1 MHDRVKNGVILRND
15 GPFFVLN
22 MGLAFEKCLIL
33 CLVKVTLRHILCLLL
48 MAVALAA
55 VGQQAAVTQIT
66 GMVRDSLSHEG
77 IAYASVSLLGTSE
90 GTLATDKGGFTINSR
105 ASFKKLRVTAMGYSP
120 KEVDIKPGQGSVI
133 IIDLVPTGVELGEVV
148 VHKGKEK
155 YSKKDNPAVE
165 MIKKLRARRD
175 DNDPRR
181 QPHYGYAQYERMMVG
196 FGDLDEIVKRP
207 EDQQWIDQYADT
219 SMLTGKRV
227 LPFSIKETV
236 AHDYY
241 SSHPSMHRQVI
252 LGTKSAGIDEQIDQ
266 TNVKKVMDDFMREVD
281 IFQND
286 VTLLSNRF
294 VSPLSRIAVDFY
306 KFYLGDTVM
315 VDGERCAVLSFVPF
329 TPQTFGFLG
338 RLYVSLEDTTMF
350 IKRVSMGVPHDINL
364 NYVERMSIEQD
375 FERAPN
381 GSRLKV
387 HDNVEVSLKLLSGL
401 PVMFARRETTY
412 RDHNFERPEGGVF
425 SHQAEQTVEGS
436 AAFMPDEF
444 WQEYRPT
451 EVRTTT
457 GTMRNLMQ
465 RLRGSKWFYWAEQF
479 LVVMVNGYV
488 PTAKVSKFDFG
499 PLNTIIS
506 GNSLEGLRVR
516 LGGMT
521 TVNLSRQWFARGYLA
536 HGFRDRK
543 LKYMGSLEYSFTP
556 KKAMDQEF
564 PIHSLRLTHRYDVD
578 KLAQHYLYTNQ
589 DNVFLT
595 LKRHKD
601 VRMQYLRTTSLEYR
615 HEWYNHFSIALGIEH
630 NVHEATQYVP
640 FVYAD
645 SVSRQRY
652 TQAGFTAQLRFAPG
666 ETFYQARSYR
676 IPINMDAPIITL
688 THSYM
693 PKGFLGSLH
702 EVNKTELGLQKRFWF
717 SAFGYADVIIK
728 GEKVW
733 SRVAYPDLL
742 MPNVNLSYTIQPE
755 SYALMKPLEFINDQ
769 ALSWDLTYW
778 GNGVLM
784 NRLPLIKRLRMRE
797 VLTLRGLW
805 GSLSD
810 KNNPAKNYDLF
821 LFPTDALCQPMEG
834 KPYMEAGVGLDN
846 IFTILRVDYVW
857 RLNYRDH
864 AGTDRRGVR
873 IQLHF
878 NF

>member
-1 MHDRVKNGVILRND
+1 M
-15 GPFFVLN
+15 
-22 MGLAFEKCLIL
+22 
-33 CLVKVTLRHILCLLL
+33 RHIVCVVVLLL
-48 MAVALAA
+48 TVAMAAM
-55 VGQQAAVTQIT
+55 GQQVAVTQIT
-66 GMVRDSLSHEG
+66 GYVRDSLSREG
-77 IAYASVSLLGTSE
+77 VPYASIALVGTSE
-90 GTLATDKGGFTINSR
+90 GTLATANGGFTINSR
-105 ASFKKLRVTAMGYSP
+105 ASFNKLRITAMGYST
-120 KEVDIKPGQGSVI
+120 KEVAIKPGQGSVI
-133 IIDLVPTGVELGEVV
+133 VIDLVPTGVELNEVV

-155 YSKKDNPAVE
+155 YSKKNNPAVE

-181 QPHYGYAQYERMMVG
+181 FQYYGYTQYERMMVG
-196 FGDLDEIVKRP
+196 FGDLDNLINTPDEQKWVD
-207 EDQQWIDQYADT
+207 EYADT
-219 SMLTGKRV
+219 SLLTGKRV

-236 AHDYY
+236 ARDYY
-241 SSHPSMHRQVI
+241 SREPEAHKQVI
-252 LGTKSAGIDEQIDQ
+252 LGTKSAGIDEHIDQ
-266 TNVKKVMDDFMREVD
+266 ENVKKILDDFMGEID

-306 KFYLGDTVM
+306 KFYLNDTVM

-350 IKRVSMGVPHDINL
+350 IKRVSMGVPYDINL

-375 FERAPN
+375 FDRALN

-387 HDNVEVSLKLLSGL
+387 RDNVEVSLKLLSSL
-401 PVMFARRETTY
+401 PVMFARRETSY

-425 SHQAEQTVEGS
+425 SNKAEQTVESS
-436 AAFMPDEF
+436 ATFMPDEF
-444 WQEYRPT
+444 WQEYRPAG
-451 EVRTTT
+451 VRTTT
-457 GTMRNLMQ
+457 TTMKNLMQ
-465 RLRGSKWFYWAEQF
+465 RLRGSRWFYWAEKV
-479 LVVMVNGYV
+479 VVMLVNGYV
-488 PTAKVSKFDFG
+488 PTAKASKFDLG
-499 PLNTIIS
+499 PLNTVIS
-506 GNSLEGLRVR
+506 GNSLEGVRLR

-521 TVNLSRQWFARGYLA
+521 TVNLSRHWFARGYVA
-536 HGFRDRK
+536 YGFRDK
-543 LKYMGSLEYSFTP
+543 KFKYMGSLEYSFAP

-595 LKRHKD
+595 LRRHKD
-601 VRMQYLRTTSLEYR
+601 VRMQYLRTTRLEYR

-630 NVHEATQYVP
+630 NVHEATRYVP
-640 FVYAD
+640 FITAD
-645 SVSRQRY
+645 SAFHQRY
-652 TQAGFTAQLRFAPG
+652 SQAGFTAQLRFAPG

-688 THSYM
+688 TQTYM
-693 PKGFLGSLH
+693 PKGFLGSRY
-702 EVNKTELGLQKRFWF
+702 EINKTELALQKRFWF
-717 SAFGYADVIIK
+717 SAFGYADVIVK

-742 MPNVNLSYTIQPE
+742 LPNVNLSYTVQPE
-755 SYALMKPLEFINDQ
+755 SYALMKPMEFINDQ

-784 NRLPLIKRLRMRE
+784 NRLPLIKKLRLRE
-797 VLTLRGLW
+797 VFTLRGLW

-810 KNNPAKNYDLF
+810 KNNPALNNDLY
-821 LFPTDALCQPMEG
+821 LFPADVLCQPMNG

-846 IFTILRVDYVW
+846 ILTILRVDYVW

-864 AGTDRRGVR
+864 AGTDRHGIRV
-873 IQLHF
+873 QLHF

>member
-1 MHDRVKNGVILRND
+1 MVK
-15 GPFFVLN
+15 
-22 MGLAFEKCLIL
+22 
-33 CLVKVTLRHILCLLL
+33 HILCLWA
-48 MAVALAA
+48 MVAVALTMA
-55 VGQQAAVTQIT
+55 GQQASVTQVT
-66 GMVRDSLSHEG
+66 GLVRDSITHEG
-77 IAYASVSLLGTSE
+77 IAYASISLVGTDE

-105 ASFKKLRVTAMGYSP
+105 SHFTKLRVSAMGYRT
-120 KEVDIKPGQGSVI
+120 KDVEVKAGQGSVVLV
-133 IIDLVPTGVELGEVV
+133 DLVAAGVELDELVV
-148 VHKGKEK
+148 RKGKEK
-155 YSKKDNPAVE
+155 YSKKNNPAVD
-165 MIKKLRARRD
+165 MIKKLRQRRD

-181 QPHYGYAQYERMMVG
+181 FPHYGYSQYERMMVG
-196 FGDLDEIVKRP
+196 FGDLDDLISKP
-207 EDQQWIDQYADT
+207 EEQKWIDEYADT

-236 AHDYY
+236 ARDYY
-241 SSHPSMHRQVI
+241 NNDGHRQVI
-252 LGTKSAGIDEQIDQ
+252 LGVKNAGIDERIDQ
-266 TNVKKVMDDFMREVD
+266 ENVKKILDDFMGEID

-286 VTLLSNRF
+286 VTLLTNRF

-306 KFYLGDTVM
+306 KFYLNDTVM

-338 RLYVSLEDTTMF
+338 RLYVSLEDSTMF
-350 IKRVSMGVPHDINL
+350 IKRVSMGVPYDINL

-375 FERAPN
+375 FERAAN

-387 HDNVEVSLKLLSGL
+387 RDNVEVSLKLISGL
-401 PVMFARRETTY
+401 PVMFARRETSY
-412 RDHNFERPEGGVF
+412 RDHNFERPEAGVF
-425 SHQAEQTVEGS
+425 SNKAEQTVESS

-444 WQEYRPT
+444 WQEYRPA

-457 GTMRNLMQ
+457 ATMKNLMK

-479 LVVMVNGYV
+479 VVVMVNGYL
-488 PTAKVSKFDFG
+488 PTARVSKFDIG

-506 GNSLEGLRVR
+506 GNSMEGVRLR

-521 TVNLSRQWFARGYLA
+521 NVNLSRHWFARGYVA
-536 HGFRDRK
+536 YGFKDK
-543 LKYMGSLEYSFTP
+543 KFKYMGSLEYSFTT
-556 KKAMDQEF
+556 KKSLDQEF
-564 PIHSLRLTHRYDVD
+564 PIHSLRLTHKYDVD

-601 VRMQYLRTTSLEYR
+601 VRMQYLRATRLEYR
-615 HEWYNHFSIALGIEH
+615 REWYNHFSIALGIEH
-630 NVHEATQYVP
+630 NIHEATDYVP
-640 FVYAD
+640 FHYAD
-645 SVSRQRY
+645 GSSRRRY

-688 THSYM
+688 NQTYM
-693 PKGFLGSLH
+693 PKGFMGSLH

-717 SAFGYADVIIK
+717 SAFGYADVIVK

-733 SRVAYPDLL
+733 SKVAYPDLL

-755 SYALMKPLEFINDQ
+755 SYTLMKPMEFINDQ

-778 GNGVLM
+778 GNGILM
-784 NRLPLIKRLRMRE
+784 NRLPLIKRLRLRE
-797 VLTLRGLW
+797 VLTLCGIW

-810 KNNPAKNYDLF
+810 KNNPAVASDLF
-821 LFPTDALCQPMEG
+821 QFPADVPCLPMG
-834 KPYMEAGVGLDN
+834 NTPYMEAGVGLDN
-846 IFTILRVDYVW
+846 IFTILRIDYVW
-857 RLNYRDH
+857 RLTYREN
-864 AGTDRRGVR
+864 AGTDKRGVR